1 MKKFGLIA
9 IAIIVAA
16 AAVWYFA
23 IRQPAMEAQV
33 AATDAAAII
42 KARKDNR
49 QQLRTNVLAVKKIVD
64 EKGNAADVT
73 PLAMKMVELEK
84 QFETMFPPGS
94 NVGDTKAAPAIWS
107 DRAGFQAASAALITA
122 AGNLAEAGKSG
133 DLAKVAAAF
142 GETGKT
148 CGACHDK
155 YQLK

>member
-1 MKKFGLIA
+1 MIRKLAVGALAFG
-9 IAIIVAA
+9 IVAGLTGGTA
-16 AAVWYFA
+16 YVAFA
-23 IRQPAMEAQV
+23 Q
-33 AATDAAAII
+33 TDAI

-49 QQLRTNVLAVKKIVD
+49 KEMRVNLLAVKKIVD
-64 EKGNAADVT
+64 DKGNAADVV

-84 QFETMFPPGS
+84 QFVTLFPVGS

-107 DRAGFQAASAALITA
+107 DWAGFQSASKALEIA
-122 AGNLAEAGKSG
+122 AGNLADAGKSA

-148 CGACHDK
+148 CGACHQK